1 MEKAAQKAYEMFND
15 PIVIENM
22 KKTGVPYRILD
33 RQAMLKI
40 FERRE
45 AILKDLLQPFIEK

>member
-1 MEKAAQKAYEMFND
+1 MEKAAQKVYEMLND

-22 KKTGVPYRILD
+22 KKTGVPYHILD

-40 FERRE
+40 FEKRE
-45 AILKDLLQPFIEK
+45 AILKDLLQDFVEQ